1 MDTPTNEA
9 RQSERPGE
17 DEKLRRFLEETV
29 VFYGPDREILADHKL
44 APRTPREERAMAAH
58 SDPHEIALIRN
69 KLDVTAEEAF
79 EQLEQTGAAPGAKWG
94 DLIAGIFTASGDLA
108 VASTGGVLLFSV
120 VCQPMLRYILK
131 YWANEPTVGIRPGDI
146 FASTDPR
153 YGNIHTPDQNTIL
166 PVFDDEGNLA
176 LWVIVI
182 VHEGENGSVEPG
194 GMPSAS
200 ESPYMEGIRMPPTK
214 VGENYRYRRDIV
226 TWLQNSVRDPMLQI
240 QDMKIRL
247 SACLKMKERI
257 EQIAREV
264 GWDAIV
270 ATLRWTLEDTEAEVR
285 RRLAEWPDG
294 TVRAVAW
301 CDGTL
306 RENVLVK
313 IPLEARKRGDELVLD
328 FRGTSPQ
335 FTNRPINTELHA
347 LKGMLA
353 QVFLTFVWPDLPRNQ
368 AVFAPMRIE
377 TDPSTVVD
385 CNPDAPT
392 AQSMMTFFPA
402 FTALQM
408 VVPKFLYA
416 TPRRYTKIIAPW
428 YNMITTFIYGGLNQY
443 GEIVG
448 NLCADLNGMSGGA
461 REDRD
466 GEHSIAPIFAAMTD
480 LGEQE
485 VLEEETPIV
494 KIVPHRLRRDNQGF
508 GKYRGGSG
516 YQVIAT
522 VRRSDAFG
530 FMTTCVGSKVPTT
543 YGLFGGYGAPTY
555 PLCKVKG
562 VNAFERLRDLPE
574 ACWTIEYLMNERPFP
589 EARYSTHH
597 MGMQFEIV
605 KEGELYMIS
614 QGAGGGYGDP
624 LERDPELVMKDL
636 AEELISD
643 EVARE
648 IYRVVYD
655 PRTRS
660 VDVEA
665 TERERAA
672 EREARKRR
680 GKPFAQFVREW
691 VTDAPPEG
699 LPFCGTWSD
708 PDVVFLGDP
717 SKKARRGAC
726 PGISMP
732 DPRDVRVAELEEQLR
747 RAGIEVP
754 E

>member
-1 MDTPTNEA
+1 MDKPTNEA
-9 RQSERPGE
+9 WKRRRPVE
-17 DEKLRRFLEETV
+17 DEKLRKFLEETV
-29 VFYGPDREILADHKL
+29 VFYGPDREILADHEL
-44 APRTPREERAMAAH
+44 APRTPREDRVMAQH
-58 SDPHEIALIRN
+58 RDPHEIALVRS

-94 DLIAGIFTASGDLA
+94 DLIAGVFTASGDLA

-131 YWANEPTVGIRPGDI
+131 YWAKEPTVGIRPGDL
-146 FASTDPR
+146 FTSTDPR

-166 PVFDDEGNLA
+166 PIFDDQGELV

-214 VGENYRYRRDIV
+214 VGENYTYRRDIV

-257 EQIAREV
+257 EQIAAEAS
-264 GWDAIV
+264 WDAVIS
-270 ATLRWTLEDTEAEVR
+270 TLRWTLEDTEAEVR
-285 RRLAEWPDG
+285 RRIAAWPDG

-301 CDGTL
+301 ADGTL
-306 RENVLVK
+306 RENGLIK
-313 IPLEARKRGDELVLD
+313 IPLEARKRGEELVLD
-328 FRGTSPQ
+328 FGGTSPQ
-335 FTNRPINTELHA
+335 FTNRSINTELHA

-368 AVFAPMRIE
+368 AVFAPMRCTSE
-377 TDPSTVVD
+377 YSTVLD
-385 CNPDAPT
+385 CNPEAPT
-392 AQSMMTFFPA
+392 AQSMMTFFPG

-408 VVPKFLYA
+408 VMAKFLYV
-416 TPRRYTKIIAPW
+416 TPKRYTKVIAPW
-428 YNMITTFIYGGLNQY
+428 YNMISTFIYGGMNQY
-443 GEIVG
+443 GELVG

-461 REDRD
+461 REDQD

-485 VLEEETPIV
+485 ILEEETPIV
-494 KIVPHRLRRDNQGF
+494 KIIPHRLRRDNQGF

-522 VRRSDAFG
+522 VRESDAFG
-530 FMTTCVGSKVPTT
+530 FMTTCVGSKFPTV

-562 VNAFERLRDLPE
+562 VNAFEKLRDLPE
-574 ACWTIEYLMNERPFP
+574 EHWTIERLMNERPFP

-597 MGMQFEIV
+597 MGMQFELV
-605 KEGELYMIS
+605 KQGELYMIS
-614 QGAGGGYGDP
+614 QGTGGGFGDP
-624 LERDPELVMKDL
+624 LEREPELVMADL
-636 AEELISD
+636 REDLISD
-643 EVARE
+643 SVARE
-648 IYRVVYD
+648 IYHVVYD
-655 PRTRS
+655 ERTRS
-660 VDVEA
+660 VDADA
-665 TERERAA
+665 TAKARDEERA
-672 EREARKRR
+672 RR
-680 GKPFAQFVREW
+680 RQRGRPFDEFVRDW

-699 LPFCGTWSD
+699 IPFYGTWSD
-708 PDVVFLGDP
+708 PDVVHLGDR
-717 SKKARRGAC
+717 SKTARRGEC
-726 PGISMP
+726 PGILMP
-732 DPRDVRVAELEEQLR
+732 DPREVRIAELENRLR
-747 RAGIEVP
+747 QAGIELP